1 MLSRLRPLLAF
12 AALGLLLLPSAA
24 SARSFERT
32 VPRAASLCAATD
44 AGQPPTSLAG
54 ARAQVRAACAALR
67 SAHGSAEAAFAGAT
81 AGLEAQMAAIS
92 ANARAACADARV
104 SGNRTACAAAMR
116 DARTALRPILQRW
129 RTAERAH
136 RAALTTARNG
146 FWATVNA
153 LRGTTA
159 PPPDPVP
166 PVDPDPIGIT

>member
-1 MLSRLRPLLAF
+1 M
-12 AALGLLLLPSAA
+12 
-24 SARSFERT
+24 
-32 VPRAASLCAATD
+32 RAAWSAM
-44 AGQPPTSLAG
+44 SLADG
-54 ARAQVRAACAALR
+54 PAQAACA
-67 SAHGSAEAAFAGAT
+67 GST
-81 AGLEAQMAAIS
+81 SGLEARTAAIS
-92 ANARAACADARV
+92 ANAGAAGADPRV
-104 SGNRTACAAAMR
+104 IGNRAACAAAMR